1 MSDRLSTL
9 DYSFL
14 SLERGELPMHMGSLM
29 VFEGPAP
36 TYEEF
41 REAIANRLDLLPR
54 YRQRVREVPMQLN
67 APIWVDD
74 PHFQLDYHLRHI
86 ALPPPGGEEQL
97 QAITSQLLDQR
108 LDLSRPLWE
117 AWLIVGIDGDNWAVL
132 NKTHHAMVD
141 GLGGTD
147 MIEAI
152 MDPEPGNTE
161 PKTSDWL
168 PKSEPGNSSLLT
180 AALTDLIKE
189 PIRTIEQVGEAT
201 RAPRRAAAAT
211 AAQLA
216 GTVRAGDKLLHTED
230 FLIGPVGPHRRW
242 TWVEMDLDTVKGV
255 KNRFGGTVNDVL
267 LTATTGGFRAL
278 LLERGEELASDATI
292 RTMIPVSVRQG
303 DKSGGGN
310 AVSAVFTDLPVGE
323 PDPIAVLN
331 VIRADMEH
339 LKRSPEALAVPAL
352 LNASTF
358 VSPGLLSAAGRLAA
372 RVPQRS
378 VGTVTTNIPGP
389 QHPLYFMG
397 RLMTGLVPFV
407 PLGPRIR
414 VAVALMSYNG
424 GVWAGINA
432 DYDAVP
438 DVEQVPEGMVATL
451 SDLAHQT

>member
-1 MSDRLSTL
+1 
-9 DYSFL
+9 
-14 SLERGELPMHMGSLM
+14 M

-41 REAIANRLDLLPR
+41 RSAIANRLDLLPR

-67 APIWVDD
+67 APVWVDD

-117 AWLIVGIDGDNWAVL
+117 AWLIVGIDGDNWAML

-152 MDPEPGNTE
+152 MDPKPGGTEPG
-161 PKTSDWL
+161 PSDWA
-168 PKSEPGNSSLLT
+168 PTPEPGNSSLLT

-201 RAPRRAAAAT
+201 RAPRTAAAAT
-211 AAQLA
+211 AAQIA
-216 GTVRAGDKLLHTED
+216 GTVRAGDKLLHSED

-255 KNRFGGTVNDVL
+255 KNKFGGTVNDVL

-303 DKSGGGN
+303 DKSSGGN

-323 PDPIAVLN
+323 PDPIQVLN
-331 VIRADMEH
+331 LIRTDMEH

-451 SDLAHQT
+451 SDLTR